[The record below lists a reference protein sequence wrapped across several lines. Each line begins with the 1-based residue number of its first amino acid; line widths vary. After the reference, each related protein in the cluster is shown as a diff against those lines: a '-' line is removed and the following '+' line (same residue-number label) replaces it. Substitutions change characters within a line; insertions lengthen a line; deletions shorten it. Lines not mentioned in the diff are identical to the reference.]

1 MLRPAPEIAELT
13 LNMDATCSF
22 FYIRRYY
29 PPTLR
34 SYFLPAKGL
43 HIKRLG
49 IHLRAPPPRI
59 PRDNPPNYLYATEYV
74 YGARRRRRRGR
85 QTVGDTVG
93 EGGARMGE
101 RDEDDMFDVDL
112 AERGSMRGVAVRDEL
127 PRYYVD
133 AGLPLYEVG
142 DGAAAEEAE
151 RIRAEAAVSGAE
163 ADLEA
168 LPTAAEYE
176 AASRAAR
183 SQAMNGEVGG
193 VANEGQGAED
203 AGEGRE
209 EDGEADPPD
218 GSRYPPRPPPIVRS
232 TTGRSSLFATLYR
245 SRTAGSNPPQRPPLR
260 HVASDSS
267 RPRGSDDGIAA
278 SLASTSTVSTTIEGL
293 PTVGRTLPYDSGA
306 TGSTSDVDP
315 LGSKTRVKQ
324 LQPSGRPKLP
334 EASSS
339 MAKIDPE
346 ESAKE
351 AELMEERVEVVE
363 EQDATF
369 RIEDSDDDERSPAD
383 PAPPSSATDPQSR
396 PT

>member
-1 MLRPAPEIAELT
+1 
-13 LNMDATCSF
+13 
-22 FYIRRYY
+22 
-29 PPTLR
+29 
-34 SYFLPAKGL
+34 
-43 HIKRLG
+43 
-49 IHLRAPPPRI
+49 
-59 PRDNPPNYLYATEYV
+59 
-74 YGARRRRRRGR
+74 
-85 QTVGDTVG
+85 
-93 EGGARMGE
+93 MGE

-112 AERGSMRGVAVRDEL
+112 AEQGSMRGVAVRDEL

-142 DGAAAEEAE
+142 DGTAAEEAE

-183 SQAMNGEVGG
+183 SQAINGEVGG
-193 VANEGQGAED
+193 AANEGGGADD

-209 EDGEADPPD
+209 EDGEADPPG
-218 GSRYPPRPPPIVRS
+218 GSHYPPRPPPIVRS

-260 HVASDSS
+260 HVASDSA

-293 PTVGRTLPYDSGA
+293 PTVGRTLSYDSGA

-324 LQPSGRPKLP
+324 LQPSSRPKLP

-351 AELMEERVEVVE
+351 AEPMEERVEVVE